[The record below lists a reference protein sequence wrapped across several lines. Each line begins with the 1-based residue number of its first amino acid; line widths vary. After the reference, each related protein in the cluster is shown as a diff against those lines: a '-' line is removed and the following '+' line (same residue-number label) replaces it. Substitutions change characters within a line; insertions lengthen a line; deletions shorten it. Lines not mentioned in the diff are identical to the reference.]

1 MALAH
6 GFLNHTLFCPTTTL
20 AFFYVLLSVFF
31 MGLVVDLRRCGYGL
45 YPAGEEDVDW
55 SHAEFDEQHDSD
67 DAIEPV

>member
-6 GFLNHTLFCPTTTL
+6 LFLNHSLFYPVTTL

-45 YPAGEEDVDW
+45 YPA
-55 SHAEFDEQHDSD
+55 
-67 DAIEPV
+67 IEPVYQDSPAG